1 MSRHH
6 IRLMHEGQ
14 AVLVV
19 AGYDR
24 PLRELFLQ
32 VFRHQESMVP
42 SEDEIVYDSLHE
54 PGIDWTDIDT
64 LTKKLSTLEIC
75 VPKELIEAVYLDQR
89 FNAGNTVVEHHVGQA
104 MKAKTADGDCN

>member
-6 IRLMHEGQ
+6 IQLMHEGP

-32 VFRHQESMVP
+32 VFRCQENVLAG
-42 SEDEIVYDSLHE
+42 EDEIVYDSLYE
-54 PGIDWTDIDT
+54 PGLDWTDIGT
-64 LTKKLSTLEIC
+64 LTEKPSKLEIC

-89 FNAGNTVVEHHVGQA
+89 FNAGNIVVGHHVDQTPA
-104 MKAKTADGDCN
+104 SKAAD

>member
-6 IRLMHEGQ
+6 IQLMHEGR

-32 VFRHQESMVP
+32 VFRAGP
-42 SEDEIVYDSLHE
+42 ACLDRIFPEISGALR
-54 PGIDWTDIDT
+54 W
-64 LTKKLSTLEIC
+64 
-75 VPKELIEAVYLDQR
+75 
-89 FNAGNTVVEHHVGQA
+89 
-104 MKAKTADGDCN
+104 